1 MNWIHT
7 SLIVAAVFVTGF
19 VASEARTTSDTRE
32 ITSANTAFA
41 FGNAEFTVT
50 HAYFTTSDGK
60 AWVCVTSANTPSAIN
75 LPRLNGTA
83 CQEIQL
89 P

>member
-19 VASEARTTSDTRE
+19 VASEARTTTATRE
-32 ITSANTAFA
+32 ITSANAAFA

-60 AWVCVTSANTPSAIN
+60 AIVCVTSANTPSAIN

-83 CQEIQL
+83 CQVIEL